1 MNFSQISPESVR
13 RLQQIK
19 LIIFDLDGTLLFTL
33 NSLRKATQLAL
44 MQSKNLIMPAFSKFY
59 DPVNFTDVVT
69 KTIESPQFMNCVG
82 YGARNQIRLSLY
94 LILGEEPAPSM
105 VDQIWNLY
113 LLLFKSYYN
122 YHIDIYS
129 GLSPMLRF
137 FQNRGIQLAVA
148 SNKPESQAKDL
159 IRQYFSTIPF
169 IFVAGASPDRPLK
182 PEPGALRGPLRDYGL
197 DFGPEIA
204 IMGDGEPDIR
214 MAKNCQAL
222 PLAALWGYR
231 TKEQLLEAGAD
242 PNFLFPVPDDVVQL
256 FTYAS
261 TASTAQDAEGDH

>member
-1 MNFSQISPESVR
+1 MNFSQITPDAIR
-13 RLQQIK
+13 CIKQIK

-44 MQSKNLIMPAFSKFY
+44 MQSKNLIMPSFSKVY

-94 LILGEEPAPSM
+94 LILGEEPAPAV

-129 GLSPMLRF
+129 GLNPMLRF
-137 FQNRGIQLAVA
+137 FQNHGIQLAVA

-159 IRQYFSTIPF
+159 IRQYFSKIPF
-169 IFVAGASPDRPLK
+169 LFVAGATPDRPLK
-182 PEPGALRGPLRDYGL
+182 PEPGALRAPLHEHGF

-214 MAKNCQAL
+214 MAQNCKAL

-242 PNFLFPVPDDVVQL
+242 PNFLFPLPDDVIQL
-256 FTYAS
+256 FTYAM
-261 TASTAQDAEGDH
+261 TVQEEGER